1 MVEDSTHEDELLEK
15 YNISQYRGRFGIS
28 YSSKSSKIL
37 SPSKFSDIVSSK
49 KIVSKLKLKLQKET
63 SIRNNIS
70 LEVEEKPNLHS
81 NILNEIKE
89 IELER
94 IYSNFHERDEDILP
108 IANFKKVNKCSI
120 IKYGIKKST
129 EEIEYSYCKTC
140 DHNLVRPICLSCINK
155 CHFGHSIYYIFSRGR
170 IKCSC
175 GEKNHVTVN
184 INNNYYRLGGIKC
197 LCNEWNA
204 IAKLGF
210 YYINKKN
217 KPICILCHNYC
228 EKNDKKDK
236 IIKIEENKEIP
247 ECSCKN
253 ETIHNSHRAICEKI
267 IDLIKE
273 YNEFHILLHPIQ
285 FVNMLFKSKNNFK
298 LIFEDFEIF
307 VNNLNNPDKLKNIG
321 YFSKFHSID
330 ITNTN
335 VYKTLLIFEK
345 MVQKKARNNYI
356 YYYNKE
362 VINYFSFNVIKNLF
376 WALEQFPD
384 DEKSYRILIN
394 KYLYL
399 FHKFYID
406 FLTQSLVKY
415 KLKDLKNLSFL
426 QRIIIF
432 NKNQDIEKESE
443 EIISFLLRYFNHIIY
458 NGQSSF
464 DSIEC
469 IKEILGIFRKFT
481 CYNLINNE
489 QITKISINILKCF
502 DYIRI
507 IRNNYLNNNSN
518 KNTDIKSSKDLSLLN
533 KLSMKMYYIIMK
545 IILNSIYNYNDN
557 ILKKI
562 IFDKEKYPD
571 INNISFDNVCFIY
584 KRNELGRFIF
594 EITISIL
601 TYIQKYFYDYENKK
615 IILTQRIGMEILQYS
630 LNNDDDYILN
640 IIDSLNQTKFYFSK
654 SQKILNIT
662 NNQYYKELS
671 RQCNLLSNCFYQ
683 YFNFEKSIED
693 IIELVNDSLNFV
705 LGEES
710 EKIISLDGDHI
721 HHGFNHNQKTA
732 ILSTNYFNLVSRVIG
747 IINHYQNRNNVFNDK
762 KKDNNIKLN
771 FFIHSLPINV
781 EDEIIKKILY
791 FYSCFVYNSSDNSIL
806 ILSYSIF
813 TELTKLPTKF
823 CQSAFKLFYICIKN
837 IMDLDNENSNIFI
850 LDQRHIIKRLY
861 NYLEKLLEDKNIK
874 PNTLL
879 TCVYY
884 FLKSIEITVFNSYS
898 SFFNNYIYKIQYI
911 LVQIDKKYNIINKF
925 FDMKDSEFISN
936 KKNKQNKSDKNIRTY
951 KDIPSKASKSIFIK
965 KDSSEKLIPF
975 GFEFYRRSFLQ
986 KSFIIFIK
994 LINDCFDFSLETD
1007 RKKVQEMINIEKVI
1021 FSLQFYKL
1029 NLDLRTEFL
1038 RLLRKILLDIKY
1050 SNKDNF
1056 LYTKIFINNKD
1067 SLGDLKNNPLMNNME
1082 YPTKLLSFLKN
1093 FYNLTA
1099 KCVLKEKI
1107 IKKHKI
1113 IENKLK
1119 DLKLYNSPSHL
1130 SVDKN
1135 KNEYNNRKELA
1146 NQMKISINNKAV
1158 NGKVN
1163 NIKIEK
1169 PINNKILKLE
1179 NINNNSREEEEK
1191 TMSTKKY
1198 IDEHEFKEFEI
1209 DIEKEKSFMD
1219 SNRSSPKVISSK
1231 HNFFVNGVIVEEKEK
1246 ENVIKEGGEIDSG
1259 IFISKVSTMKNI
1271 DVKNKNKSKKSLLH
1285 VRDKNFMK
1293 INTRTN
1299 VRRSKKSYFF
1309 GTVIN
1314 KDLLAESKKSLKISI
1329 PPNQVKE
1336 IVLNEDSDVSSE
1348 ELENLM
1354 KVINEKDNEKFYSEC
1369 KKNEILED
1377 AFNETFY
1384 EIINYEL
1391 DNVKKNIENIKL
1403 NNPEKIEYVR
1413 NYIENGILIPLIFYF
1428 KKIFTLVHL
1437 FSGEE
1442 MKNLFVLMKKAIK
1455 FKMFISEFEINFWK
1469 NTILNKN
1476 KTLEENPDI
1485 FHGKNEI
1492 LNSQHYFYTKYRNAS
1507 IIDGDNLKDIKT
1519 IELTYETLNYINS
1532 NKISIYDYST
1542 LYQIIEKELFSLIK
1556 DRKVLNIKDN
1566 FSEKKNKLL
1575 NKKIMENDEKLLLY
1589 EKDKNNMSDFQK
1601 RLFKALI
1608 IYKYCKLTCF
1618 NETNSSF
1625 FSILTEITL
1634 GYETN
1639 YRTLLITL
1647 LIKYG
1652 KDLNIK
1658 NEFSDISYLLLFKL
1672 LSFQTLEIQNDIMN
1686 LLGGKDIDDEP
1697 GFLKDF
1703 SNMLFCRIILLFIDY
1718 LNPPDKLHQSNYFV
1732 SCNLIY
1738 IFKNLCEQHN
1748 NYFQRHLVK
1757 SLSYFY
1763 IQNNPSFFQFNGNED
1778 IDYSK
1783 SFNDDFSIHSS
1794 GNSSIKD
1801 SEKESKYKCNIP
1813 FYDFF
1818 LYLLIKI
1825 ILISNWENNNKK
1837 NYQYQNPYLYDLFTS
1852 ILELLTGVIQGS
1864 EHELLSTLCIN
1875 IEEGVEIIGE
1885 NVNFE
1890 KHKKV
1895 DSFEFFI
1902 KNIKNILFQEK
1913 YNLELIN
1920 KLRIN
1925 IIHYIT
1931 ALLEEKYCNEIMKKY
1946 IKKYININD
1955 IYKIICIIMK
1965 SYYLNKERP
1974 NKFKRIK
1981 RPIVGLFSSSRL
1993 SEFKPKKVTLQR
2005 KHSNVSP
2012 ILRPRMKKI
2021 NNKFQKKPKYS
2032 LDGSTSSN
2040 IKLLNNSTYNNMSF
2054 DKKLS
2059 ILNLE
2064 KNKFDLFKR
2073 ILVKDE
2079 MKVNRDSKILIKKN
2093 KTEINENKDKD
2104 TMLEL
2109 KISNFIFGKKLYL
2122 YFKKQF
2128 YETIEFTE
2136 TWQFKLSNS
2145 FYRYIKILKPQKNI
2159 SKEILNIEQI
2169 KKIVDIEGDI
2179 FLDNLNDKK
2188 ASEEKKTIIKDNLI
2202 YEKDLLEKYYIE
2214 KFFEDI
2220 TEMIEIRTNE
2230 GNNKF
2235 ILYTKLPCMKFLS
2248 KETQKDFNKTVNRD
2262 NETSKKNDLMR
2273 YIEYFFKE
2281 IKHYKKYR
2289 NKWSFF
2295 CLKIDFHYMIILSYL
2310 YALIYNLLL
2319 LFTVKGDIQISE
2331 PNILKERFQNELK
2344 IQNFIDN
2351 SINKWKST
2359 YITLGY
2365 IYLILNLS
2373 LIIIWILYKLP
2384 LYYKIDQIKYKEMN
2398 NINRNKKLFFINKLY
2413 VLFRMSIIDRNYISM
2428 LIYEFV
2434 IGIICISSRRSEIIY
2449 AFLLLPILIINKTL
2463 KNIMI
2468 SIKLNY
2474 RQFSLTL
2481 CLAFI
2486 IMYIFSNVYFFFLNS
2501 DFYTELNYYSDNYCK
2516 TLIFSFLNAIDNG
2529 LRARGGIGDTAKRI
2543 SFLKNKKHYIIR
2555 LILDDLFFLLIVII
2569 MIDMV
2574 FGIIINSFDEL
2585 RHRNQKYHKDKKNI
2599 CYICHSNRD
2608 SLEKVRINFKEH
2620 VKKTHCLWN
2629 YVEYMIS
2636 LKMKDIHDL
2645 NDANQLIR
2653 EKIDKKDITWLPT
2666 YKDIIKSD
2674 NINNNNDVEE
2684 SNLAVFT
2691 ENLGNYKIKTS
2702 STVVP

>member
-1 MVEDSTHEDELLEK
+1 MVEDSTHEEELLEK

-37 SPSKFSDIVSSK
+37 SPSKFSDIRSK
-49 KIVSKLKLKLQKET
+49 KIIPKLKLQKET
-63 SIRNNIS
+63 SIRNNFNID
-70 LEVEEKPNLHS
+70 LEEKS
-81 NILNEIKE
+81 NAHNHILNEIKE

-94 IYSNFHERDEDILP
+94 IYNNSKEKDENILP
-108 IANFKKVNKCSI
+108 ISNFKKMNKCSI
-120 IKYGIKKST
+120 VKYGIKKST
-129 EEIEYSYCKTC
+129 EEIEYSYCKAC
-140 DHNLVRPICLSCINK
+140 DHNLVRPICLACINK
-155 CHFGHSIYYIFSRGR
+155 CHKNHSIYYIFSRGR

-175 GEKNHVTVN
+175 GEKNHAVLN
-184 INNNYYRLGGIKC
+184 DKNNHNKLGEIKC

-204 IAKLGF
+204 IAKMGF
-210 YYINKKN
+210 YYNNKKN
-217 KPICILCHNYC
+217 EPICILCHNYC
-228 EKNDKKDK
+228 EQNNKRDK
-236 IIKIEENKEIP
+236 IIKIEGNKEIP
-247 ECSCKN
+247 ECSCQN
-253 ETIHNSHRAICEKI
+253 ETIHNSHKTMCEKI
-267 IDLIKE
+267 IDLIKDN
-273 YNEFHILLHPIQ
+273 NEFQILLHPIQ
-285 FVNMLFKSKNNFK
+285 FVNMLFISKNNFK
-298 LIFEDFEIF
+298 LIFEDFENF
-307 VNNLNNPDKLKNIG
+307 VNNLNNPDKLYNLG
-321 YFSKFHSID
+321 FFSKFHSID

-345 MVQKKARNNYI
+345 MIQKKARNNYI

-384 DEKSYRILIN
+384 EEKSYGILIN

-415 KLKDLKNLSFL
+415 KIKDLKNLSCL

-443 EIISFLLRYFNHIIY
+443 EIISFLLKYFKHIIY

-464 DSIEC
+464 ESIEC
-469 IKEILGIFRKFT
+469 IKEILGIFRKFI
-481 CYNLINNE
+481 CYNLINNDQMT
-489 QITKISINILKCF
+489 QICINILKSF

-507 IRNNYLNNNSN
+507 IRNIYLNNNSN
-518 KNTDIKSSKDLSLLN
+518 KNVNDIKSKKDLNLLN
-533 KLSMKMYYIIMK
+533 KISMKMYYIIMK
-545 IILNSIYNYNDN
+545 IIMNSIYNYNDN
-557 ILKKI
+557 ILKKV
-562 IFDKEKYPD
+562 IFDKEKYPNIND
-571 INNISFDNVCFIY
+571 INFDNVCFIF

-601 TYIQKYFYDYENKK
+601 TYIQNYFNDYENKK
-615 IILTQRIGMEILQYS
+615 KILTQRIGMEILQYA
-630 LNNDDDYILN
+630 LNKDDDYILN
-640 IIDSLNQTKFYFSK
+640 IIDSLNQSRIYINN

-662 NNQYYKELS
+662 NNQNYKELI
-671 RQCNLLSNCFYQ
+671 RKCNLLSEGFYQ

-693 IIELVNDSLNFV
+693 IIELANDSLNFI
-705 LGEES
+705 LGEVTEND
-710 EKIISLDGDHI
+710 IYLDGEHAQ
-721 HHGFNHNQKTA
+721 HGFNYNQKMA

-747 IINHYQNRNNVFNDK
+747 IINHYQNRNNVLDDK
-762 KKDNNIKLN
+762 KNRNNMKLKQFIK
-771 FFIHSLPINV
+771 SLPLNV

-791 FYSCFVYNSSDNSIL
+791 FYTCFVFNSSDNSIL

-813 TELTKLPTKF
+813 TELTKLPIKY

-837 IMDLDNENSNIFI
+837 IMGLDNDNSNVFI

-861 NYLEKLLEDKNIK
+861 NYLEKLFEDTNIK
-874 PNTLL
+874 PNILL

-898 SFFNNYIYKIQYI
+898 SLFNNFIYKIQYI

-925 FDMKDSEFISN
+925 FDMKDSELISS
-936 KKNKQNKSDKNIRTY
+936 KKIKPNKSDNNIRIY
-951 KDIPSKASKSIFIK
+951 KNIPSKETKNIFIQNNN
-965 KDSSEKLIPF
+965 SEKLNSF
-975 GFEFYRRSFLQ
+975 AFEFYRRSFIQ

-1007 RKKVQEMINIEKVI
+1007 RKKIAEIINVDKVI
-1021 FSLQFYKL
+1021 FALQYYKI

-1038 RLLRKILLDIKY
+1038 RLLRKMLLDIKY
-1050 SNKDNF
+1050 SNKDNY

-1067 SLGDLKNNPLMNNME
+1067 SLKDLKNNPLINNME

-1107 IKKHKI
+1107 IKKAKI
-1113 IENKLK
+1113 SDNKLR
-1119 DLKLYNSPSHL
+1119 DIKLYKSRNRL
-1130 SVDKN
+1130 SIKKNENFN
-1135 KNEYNNRKELA
+1135 KNSTNNKI
-1146 NQMKISINNKAV
+1146 ISINYI
-1158 NGKVN
+1158 NGNTN
-1163 NIKIEK
+1163 NIKNEQTF
-1169 PINNKILKLE
+1169 NNKKILKLE
-1179 NINNNSREEEEK
+1179 NMNINSGEEDEK
-1191 TMSTKKY
+1191 TLSTKQY
-1198 IDEHEFKEFEI
+1198 IDEHEFKEYEI
-1209 DIEKEKSFMD
+1209 DFEKEKSFME
-1219 SNRSSPKVISSK
+1219 SNRSFNMSPKANSKISS
-1231 HNFFVNGVIVEEKEK
+1231 NYLPNGVIVEEKEK
-1246 ENVIKEGGEIDSG
+1246 ETILKEGGEIDSD
-1259 IFISKVSTMKNI
+1259 IFKSKVYAVKNI
-1271 DVKNKNKSKKSLLH
+1271 EKENQKKFKSKKSLLNI
-1285 VRDKNFMK
+1285 KFMNIK
-1293 INTRTN
+1293 LNIKESR
-1299 VRRSKKSYFF
+1299 KSQFF

-1314 KDLLAESKKSLKISI
+1314 KDYQGERKRSIKINI
-1329 PPNQVKE
+1329 PSNQEKE
-1336 IVLNEDSDVSSE
+1336 IVLNEESDVSSE

-1369 KKNEILED
+1369 KKMDILEG
-1377 AFNETFY
+1377 AFNETFF

-1391 DNVKKNIENIKL
+1391 DIAKKNIENIKL
-1403 NNPEKIEYVR
+1403 NNQEKIEYVR

-1442 MKNLFVLMKKAIK
+1442 MKYLFVLVKKTID
-1455 FKMFISEFEINFWK
+1455 FKIYISEFEINFWR
-1469 NTILNKN
+1469 NISLNKN

-1485 FHGKNEI
+1485 FHNKNEI
-1492 LNSQHYFYTKYRNAS
+1492 ANSQHYYYTKQRNAS
-1507 IIDGDNLKDIKT
+1507 IIDGESLKDIQS
-1519 IELTYETLNYINS
+1519 IGLTYETLNYIDS
-1532 NKISIYDYST
+1532 NKFSIYDYST

-1556 DRKVLNIKDN
+1556 DRKILNIKDN
-1566 FSEKKNKLL
+1566 FSERKNKLL

-1608 IYKYCKLTCF
+1608 IYKYCKLSCS

-1658 NEFSDISYLLLFKL
+1658 NEFSDISYLLFYKL

-1703 SNMLFCRIILLFIDY
+1703 SNILFYRLVLLFIDY
-1718 LNPPDKLHQSNYFV
+1718 LNPPDKLLQSNYFV

-1738 IFKNLCEQHN
+1738 IFKILCEQHN

-1757 SLSYFY
+1757 SLSYYY
-1763 IQNNPSFFQFNGNED
+1763 IQNNPSFFQFSGNED

-1783 SFNDDFSIHSS
+1783 SFNDDYSINSSVDFSIK
-1794 GNSSIKD
+1794 G
-1801 SEKESKYKCNIP
+1801 EKKQLEYKSNIP

-1825 ILISNWENNNKK
+1825 ILISNWENNSKK
-1837 NYQYQNPYLYDLFTS
+1837 NNQYQNPYLYDLFSS
-1852 ILELLTGVIQGS
+1852 ILELLTRIIQGS

-1875 IEEGVEIIGE
+1875 FEEGVDIIGV
-1885 NVNFE
+1885 NINFE
-1890 KHKKV
+1890 KHKKL

-1925 IIHYIT
+1925 VIHYIT
-1931 ALLEEKYCNEIMKKY
+1931 ALLEEKNCNEIMKKY

-1955 IYKIICIIMK
+1955 IYKIIGIIMK
-1965 SYYLNKERP
+1965 SYYLNKEKP

-1981 RPIVGLFSSSRL
+1981 RPIVGLFSSNKL
-1993 SEFKPKKVTLQR
+1993 NEFKTKRVSMIER
-2005 KHSNVSP
+2005 KNSDLSP

-2021 NNKFQKKPKYS
+2021 KNKKKLKYS

-2040 IKLLNNSTYNNMSF
+2040 IRLLNNSNYTNVSF
-2054 DKKLS
+2054 DKRLS
-2059 ILNLE
+2059 LLNIG
-2064 KNKFDLFKR
+2064 KTKFDLFKR
-2073 ILVKDE
+2073 ILIKDE
-2079 MKVNRDSKILIKKN
+2079 KKMNININNRILIKKN
-2093 KTEINENKDKD
+2093 KTEVGKD
-2104 TMLEL
+2104 TLLEL
-2109 KISNFIFGKKLYL
+2109 KISNFIFGKKLYF

-2128 YETIEFTE
+2128 YENIEFTE
-2136 TWQFKLSNS
+2136 TWEFKLSNS
-2145 FYRYIKILKPQKNI
+2145 FYRYIKILKPQKNV
-2159 SKEILNIEQI
+2159 SKENVNIEQI

-2188 ASEEKKTIIKDNLI
+2188 VSEKKVIKDNLI

-2220 TEMIEIRTNE
+2220 TEMVEIRTNE

-2235 ILYTKLPCMKFLS
+2235 ILYTKLPSMKFLS
-2248 KETQKDFNKTVNRD
+2248 KETQKDFNKSVNRD

-2281 IKHYKKYR
+2281 IKYFKKYR
-2289 NKWSFF
+2289 NKWNFF
-2295 CLKIDFHYMIILSYL
+2295 FLKIDFHYMIILSYL
-2310 YALIYNLLL
+2310 YALIYNLVL
-2319 LFTVKGDIQISE
+2319 LFTIKGDNQISKSD
-2331 PNILKERFQNELK
+2331 IIKERFQNTLK
-2344 IQNFIDN
+2344 IQKFIDN
-2351 SINKWKST
+2351 SINKWNST
-2359 YITLGY
+2359 YIILEY
-2365 IYLILNLS
+2365 IYLFLNLS

-2398 NINRNKKLFFINKLY
+2398 KINKNKKLYILDKLY
-2413 VLFRMSIIDRNYISM
+2413 VLFRMSFIDRNYISM

-2434 IGIICISSRRSEIIY
+2434 IGIICISSNRSEIIY
-2449 AFLLLPILIINKTL
+2449 AFLLLPILVINKTL

-2474 RQFSLTL
+2474 RQFTLTF

-2501 DFYTELNYYSDNYCK
+2501 DFYAQLNYYSDNYCK
-2516 TLIFSFLNAIDNG
+2516 TLIFSFLNTIDNG
-2529 LRARGGIGDTAKRI
+2529 LRARGGIGDSAKRI

-2555 LILDDLFFLLIVII
+2555 LILDDIFFLLIVII

-2585 RHRNQKYHKDKKNI
+2585 RHRNQKYHKDKKNY

-2620 VKKTHCLWN
+2620 VKKTHYLWN

-2645 NDANQLIR
+2645 NDVNQYIR

-2666 YKDIIKSD
+2666 YKDIIKAD
-2674 NINNNNDVEE
+2674 NNNNDIEE
-2684 SNLAVFT
+2684 NNLVVFA

-2702 STVVP
+2702 STIIP